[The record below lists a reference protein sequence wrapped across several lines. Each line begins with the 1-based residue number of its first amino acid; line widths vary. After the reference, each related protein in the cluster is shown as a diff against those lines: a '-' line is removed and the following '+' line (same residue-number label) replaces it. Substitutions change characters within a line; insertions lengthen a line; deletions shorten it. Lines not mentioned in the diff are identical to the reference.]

1 MSKHK
6 TVAIRLIA
14 AIAMLCAAI
23 AMFFGAAFAYAD
35 EVTEVMEDPTY
46 EMIAFGAGDSMK
58 IMSDGTVQGNLAPTT
73 GFGGR
78 ANSNGLG
85 EASRYSIAD
94 GVSITI
100 KNLTISAEACF
111 TVAMQTVSTG
121 TIGQGN
127 GGGVH
132 VGFRVIKEGGGYNFR
147 LIVWNNATSVQWAP
161 EDAYKVLDAEN
172 PVWTAE
178 TVNIFFSREALRV
191 SFQGATGGDFAE
203 VTLNEAAGFG
213 NLFDDFADDD
223 VSPADGIYHSTKP
236 YLSFSCY
243 NANQGQKTGN
253 VTFNLAE
260 VNGKT
265 PASSYQEALNAQI
278 AAFID
283 AVETAGDGADQDK
296 VDAAVALNVFGDSQ
310 PYGKLL
316 AQYGTEEQKTAVA
329 EARDKI
335 VELNGDAIFAELKGQ
350 IEAFTAAL
358 DAYDLDDPATHTA
371 AAEAYNAIDWS
382 LYESLNDGFRGQID
396 ELVAAM
402 KEKTFFKSAIYDV
415 FSATIE
421 KLETATAAEFASSDG
436 YLSVKASV
444 DGWAQYK
451 ADNYFEDLADAKK
464 TELEERMA
472 AVKGKL
478 EASFYHGFIY
488 RGTESKVQLYDEG
501 LYLSVKPDVYPAT
514 DNAVSFQEK
523 MTLGVDSE
531 IRFNLIYGLRK
542 LGAFQMQIGFY
553 PVAGA
558 MTKGDTDGVRV
569 DFWLSEQNV
578 TQIKPVNGRTEESIC
593 GDAMLSLPDEE
604 FFDFEADE
612 LDYTQSDYTVKLAA
626 NDDGTL
632 SIFVNDLEMVVEDEA
647 FSADLFKDGVYI
659 TVTGCGYAGTA
670 NNELLV
676 TKIGSTEYVELDD
689 GGSDPVTPPDDGGDS
704 DSCGSCGGS
713 IDGVSAL
720 AAAALLLACAA
731 YALGKKRN

>member
-1 MSKHK
+1 
-6 TVAIRLIA
+6 
-14 AIAMLCAAI
+14 
-23 AMFFGAAFAYAD
+23 
-35 EVTEVMEDPTY
+35 
-46 EMIAFGAGDSMK
+46 
-58 IMSDGTVQGNLAPTT
+58 
-73 GFGGR
+73 
-78 ANSNGLG
+78 
-85 EASRYSIAD
+85 
-94 GVSITI
+94 
-100 KNLTISAEACF
+100 
-111 TVAMQTVSTG
+111 
-121 TIGQGN
+121 
-127 GGGVH
+127 
-132 VGFRVIKEGGGYNFR
+132 
-147 LIVWNNATSVQWAP
+147 
-161 EDAYKVLDAEN
+161 
-172 PVWTAE
+172 
-178 TVNIFFSREALRV
+178 
-191 SFQGATGGDFAE
+191 
-203 VTLNEAAGFG
+203 
-213 NLFDDFADDD
+213 
-223 VSPADGIYHSTKP
+223 
-236 YLSFSCY
+236 
-243 NANQGQKTGN
+243 
-253 VTFNLAE
+253 
-260 VNGKT
+260 
-265 PASSYQEALNAQI
+265 
-278 AAFID
+278 
-283 AVETAGDGADQDK
+283 
-296 VDAAVALNVFGDSQ
+296 
-310 PYGKLL
+310 
-316 AQYGTEEQKTAVA
+316 
-329 EARDKI
+329 
-335 VELNGDAIFAELKGQ
+335 
-350 IEAFTAAL
+350 
-358 DAYDLDDPATHTA
+358 
-371 AAEAYNAIDWS
+371 
-382 LYESLNDGFRGQID
+382 
-396 ELVAAM
+396 
-402 KEKTFFKSAIYDV
+402 
-415 FSATIE
+415 
-421 KLETATAAEFASSDG
+421 
-436 YLSVKASV
+436 
-444 DGWAQYK
+444 
-451 ADNYFEDLADAKK
+451 
-464 TELEERMA
+464 MA

-713 IDGVSAL
+713 IGGVSAL

-731 YALGKKRN
+731 YAIGKKRN